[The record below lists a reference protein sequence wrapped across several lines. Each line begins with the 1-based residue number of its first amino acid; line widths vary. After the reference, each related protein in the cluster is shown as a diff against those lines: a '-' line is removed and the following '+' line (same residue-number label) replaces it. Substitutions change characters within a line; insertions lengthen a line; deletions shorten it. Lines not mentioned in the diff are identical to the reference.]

1 MNYLNVENISKSY
14 GELELFQDISFS
26 VHKDQKIAFVAK
38 NGTGKTSIL
47 NILARLDTPDS
58 GQVIFRKDIVVSFLT
73 QEPKLDQNLSIEETI
88 FSSDNNIL
96 QVIKSYE
103 EALLN
108 PEDTDFI
115 LPSTSLADSTA
126 YVWPAPFPPAVNPT
140 AKVVAEFPTV
150 YFPHP
155 TDISA
160 L

>member
-108 PEDTDFI
+108 PEDM
-115 LPSTSLADSTA
+115 
-126 YVWPAPFPPAVNPT
+126 
-140 AKVVAEFPTV
+140 
-150 YFPHP
+150 
-155 TDISA
+155 
-160 L
+160 